1 MVNNIYKVICQKK
14 MTQTRLADLVGVK
27 REYINRII
35 HNKITPTV
43 PLGIRIANA
52 LEVPLEE
59 LFILDH

>member
-1 MVNNIYKVICQKK
+1 MVNNIYQVICERK
-14 MTQTRLADLVGVK
+14 MTQTKLASLVGVK

-52 LEVPLEE
+52 LDVPLEK
-59 LFILDH
+59 LFVLER

>member
-1 MVNNIYKVICQKK
+1 MVNNIHQVISQKK
-14 MTQTRLADLVGVK
+14 MTQTKLADLVGVK

-52 LEVPLEE
+52 LDMPLVE
-59 LFILDH
+59 LFILDR